1 MRKGIE
7 EDEIK
12 VNAYTRTVSETD
24 QKADILRDE
33 RELTSVFRQR
43 EEQQQNSLKY
53 FDHDRLPLC
62 LASVCG

>member
-7 EDEIK
+7 KEKTK

-24 QKADILRDE
+24 QEADIPTDG